1 MLASTS
7 VAFLLTLYCGDRI
20 RDATLRPRLCFVDK
34 LCIPQCNEHPH
45 KLDPRC
51 EKCALKAT
59 GIMHLDEYVD
69 RSRTILVLW
78 DESYL
83 KRLFC
88 VVEMAT
94 ALAAWQEASPDALR
108 TRLVVWPLKAARFFF
123 LVHAYCLGSSVLFF
137 LVHELCSFDP
147 GAMLTRVMGEDRRLD
162 DRLSVCASVVMFALA
177 SLPACF
183 LMVPRF
189 RELNAVRKTLDEQL
203 GSFRVSNA
211 HTSRPEDE
219 AALLAKISQ
228 LYPAKDGQS
237 STSAFEAFVRGPL
250 RSTVSIQVKGGW
262 LVGHSRLP
270 RLVSAFLPWV
280 WVFADAICE
289 HPTPMLV
296 SRFPVSAVFACVAS
310 LASLTQPE

>member
-1 MLASTS
+1 MARAVSL
-7 VAFLLTLYCGDRI
+7 VQPP
-20 RDATLRPRLCFVDK
+20 PRV
-34 LCIPQCNEHPH
+34 
-45 KLDPRC
+45 
-51 EKCALKAT
+51 
-59 GIMHLDEYVD
+59 
-69 RSRTILVLW
+69 
-78 DESYL
+78 
-83 KRLFC
+83 
-88 VVEMAT
+88 
-94 ALAAWQEASPDALR
+94 
-108 TRLVVWPLKAARFFF
+108 RLVS
-123 LVHAYCLGSSVLFF
+123 G
-137 LVHELCSFDP
+137 
-147 GAMLTRVMGEDRRLD
+147 RRLD

-189 RELNAVRKTLDEQL
+189 RELDAVRKTLDEQL

-250 RSTVSIQVKGGW
+250 RSTVSIRVKGGW

-270 RLVSAFLPWV
+270 LLVPAFLPWV

-296 SRFPVSAVFACVAS
+296 SRFPVSAVWVCCNWTLWLRSADYVAVHLVRS
-310 LASLTQPE
+310 STVLAALLIEVWAAVLMLGVAAAWVLFDDLAFVAIAVGCCTLTLAVHRQR